1 MIEEQETFI
10 FKTHKYN
17 EQQKSFNVLT
27 LNWLWIFE
35 VSKYAISTHLSI
47 SDLNLFQEIIKV
59 TSIELYKGPNI
70 ILYKNRYILE
80 QIFIDYDKLFNKPLK
95 EFNLI
100 IIY

>member
-1 MIEEQETFI
+1 MVEEQETFI

-47 SDLNLFQEIIKV
+47 SDLNLFQEII
-59 TSIELYKGPNI
+59 
-70 ILYKNRYILE
+70 
-80 QIFIDYDKLFNKPLK
+80 
-95 EFNLI
+95 
-100 IIY
+100 